1 MHTNRV
7 IYPAARPRIVT
18 LRKCCEYLVYT
29 ATELILHRPHATVS
43 RPLAASR
50 IRSAANSSRD
60 IRGCISE
67 YKLRSQS
74 KKGRCRTTTSVSKP
88 CRAAAKD
95 GMSMLGSSNFSA
107 DKMIERPARRAPSR
121 NFPKSVNT
129 RVQLISCGEDPDR
142 QFATFAHDLAP
153 FQYPPSKRDGYK
165 AKLSLARVPRP
176 FSSAVCSEVEPTLC
190 GPTCT
195 IARNAD
201 SSSNCVCSSISSSTG
216 AGFGVLTL
224 CESRVADHRTR
235 LGVLLAW
242 SHGTAVAV
250 SDCCRSHRCVSD
262 SCNSE

>member
-1 MHTNRV
+1 
-7 IYPAARPRIVT
+7 
-18 LRKCCEYLVYT
+18 
-29 ATELILHRPHATVS
+29 
-43 RPLAASR
+43 
-50 IRSAANSSRD
+50 
-60 IRGCISE
+60 
-67 YKLRSQS
+67 
-74 KKGRCRTTTSVSKP
+74 
-88 CRAAAKD
+88 
-95 GMSMLGSSNFSA
+95 MSILGSSNFSA

-153 FQYPPSKRDGYK
+153 VQYPPSKRDGYK

-250 SDCCRSHRCVSD
+250 SAHTCERRCERRRCERRSD
-262 SCNSE
+262 SCNTGRVAACSGDTFHRKGRQRANGSARKPPPPRMPGESQTRSGICCAGSSKGIQSRQRTARSARWARVGQYPRI